1 MKSFIPLWNQ
11 KDGKYL
17 SLGVRLMLALLVS
30 HYLVV
35 VPQTKSFWQI
45 MRQTNYY
52 WAMLFSTFIT
62 AALLQWVHL
71 TTQYL
76 DHRINWEDN
85 LWKRGSYQLIFGV
98 LLVLLI
104 DYLFIRFYF
113 WYFDSDFEA
122 SGYMQVEFQIVTI
135 QVLLLNLIYVCRHY
149 YLAYH
154 IKKSQSSE
162 EIEVRVSLGDLVLY
176 IKAIEILAIIKN
188 GNVGT
193 IYTTDKKLYNTTES
207 LEQHIKRLPAQDFMQ
222 VNRSEIY
229 ARWALKGYY
238 RKSDYSHHLQI
249 KFMPY
254 EPVKCKVSRNR
265 LGSFL
270 NWFHQEDKI

>member
-1 MKSFIPLWNQ
+1 MKSFITLWNK
-11 KDGKYL
+11 KDGKYF
-17 SLGVRLMLALLVS
+17 SFGVRLIVALLVS

-45 MRQTNYY
+45 MQQTNYY
-52 WAMLFSTFIT
+52 WAMLFSTLI
-62 AALLQWVHL
+62 AVALLQCVHS
-71 TTQYL
+71 TTRYL
-76 DHRINWEDN
+76 DSRINWEDN

-98 LLVLLI
+98 LLVLLL

-113 WYFDSDFEA
+113 WYFDNDFEA
-122 SGYMQVEFQIVTI
+122 SGYMQVEFQIITI
-135 QVLLLNLIYVCRHY
+135 QVLLLNLIYVFRYY

-154 IKKSQSSE
+154 IKKAQSSE
-162 EIEVRVSLGDLVLY
+162 EINVRVSLGDCVFY

-193 IYTTDKKLYNTTES
+193 IYTTNKKLYNTTES
-207 LEQHIKRLPAQDFMQ
+207 LEQHVKKLPAQDFMQ

-238 RKSDYSHHLQI
+238 RKSDYSYHLQI

-254 EPVKCKVSRNR
+254 EPLKCKVSRNR
-265 LGSFL
+265 LSGFL
-270 NWFHQEDKI
+270 NWFHQVEK